1 MVHDHDAC
9 KRCKR
14 RISRYSI
21 ERTVNDSG
29 VDAIRT
35 YYIKLCW
42 GCSYFSIY
50 PNVRDD
56 FTNSVIRNKFMLI
69 DLIENKTLK
78 PII

>member
-1 MVHDHDAC
+1 MVHDENAC
-9 KRCKR
+9 KKCRR

-21 ERTVNDSG
+21 DRVVRHGNM
-29 VDAIRT
+29 DAVRT

-56 FTNSVIRNKFMLI
+56 FTNAIIRDKFMLLE
-69 DLIENKTLK
+69 LIENKTLK

>member
-1 MVHDHDAC
+1 MVHDTNAC

-21 ERTVNDSG
+21 DRTVNENGIDS
-29 VDAIRT
+29 IRT

-50 PNVRDD
+50 PNIRDD
-56 FTNSVIRNKFMLI
+56 FTNSVIRNKFVLI
-69 DLIENKTLK
+69 DLIEEKMLK